1 MTDSSK
7 VLLPGPVPAY
17 LHRSTTEHPVIVHG
31 RDQFHLLAVATAVF
45 GAVVF
50 AGVLIAAVVI

>member
-1 MTDSSK
+1 MTDSNIIPS
-7 VLLPGPVPAY
+7 PVPSY
-17 LHRSTTEHPVIVHG
+17 IHRAHDVHPVIVHG

>member
-1 MTDSSK
+1 MPDNSNIIPS
-7 VLLPGPVPAY
+7 PVPSY
-17 LHRSTTEHPVIVHG
+17 LHRSHSEHPVIVHG
-31 RDQFHLLAVATAVF
+31 RDQWRLLAISTAVF

>member
-31 RDQFHLLAVATAVF
+31 REQFNRLAFATAVF

-50 AGVLIAAVVI
+50 AGFITLAVMI